1 MWQVCQEI
9 SLRRDGPFLS
19 IPSPHSIDNSP
30 NPLRPQS
37 PLPRMAP
44 APARSSTKDIL
55 VKKLSRFWMW
65 CQEPGHRG
73 ESVGTQLSSEQAFHT
88 LNLLPQSPGPLHP
101 TPPTTPHPHAHLG
114 ALQAHEAG
122 VAVPP
127 HGGVSLGTPQ
137 GHSPPAAHNPAQG
150 SEGLS
155 AAQDCPGGIGVKEGQ
170 SPKPGVG
177 WNGNPR
183 REEQ

>member
-1 MWQVCQEI
+1 MWQVCQET
-9 SLRRDGPFLS
+9 SLRHDGPFLS
-19 IPSPHSIDNSP
+19 VPSPHSTSKSP
-30 NPLRPQS
+30 THCTLS
-37 PLPRMAP
+37 VP
-44 APARSSTKDIL
+44 AKDGACP
-55 VKKLSRFWMW
+55 
-65 CQEPGHRG
+65 CQVQYKGYLGEEAVQVLDVVPGAWAQG
-73 ESVGTQLSSEQAFHT
+73 ESVGTQLSSKQAFHT
-88 LNLLPQSPGPLHP
+88 LNLLPQSPGPPQP

-122 VAVPP
+122 AAAPP

-170 SPKPGVG
+170 PPKPGVG

-183 REEQ
+183 SGEQ